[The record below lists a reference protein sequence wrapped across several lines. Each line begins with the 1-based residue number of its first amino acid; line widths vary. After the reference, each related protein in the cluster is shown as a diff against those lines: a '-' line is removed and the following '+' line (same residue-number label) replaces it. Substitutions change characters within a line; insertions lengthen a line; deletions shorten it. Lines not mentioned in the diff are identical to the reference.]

1 MSCVCKE
8 RSKKSFWKLVY
19 GGGSEPEKGPS
30 NIFFSSFSK
39 KIRQKKSW
47 LFFFLHVCRFFS
59 KYVSAYT
66 RPCTAGKKVFD
77 KTIFYPVMVKESPR
91 KALREHIFFSFSK
104 KFYKKKG
111 WSKKKNI
118 DKISISLLLHLGSEK
133 VQMLVYVDIKSCNIN
148 KLWTVD

>member
-1 MSCVCKE
+1 MSEDEEFSQNTFMSCVCKE

-111 WSKKKNI
+111 WSKKK
-118 DKISISLLLHLGSEK
+118 ISIK
-133 VQMLVYVDIKSCNIN
+133 YRYRYFYI
-148 KLWTVD
+148 